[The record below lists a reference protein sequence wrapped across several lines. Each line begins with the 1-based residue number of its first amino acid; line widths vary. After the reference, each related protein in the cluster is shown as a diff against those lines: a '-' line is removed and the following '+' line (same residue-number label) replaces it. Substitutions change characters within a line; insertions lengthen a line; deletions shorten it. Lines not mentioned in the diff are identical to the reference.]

1 MAAIGPGQLHLSLH
15 GGGHI
20 YRCNIQTQPGTF
32 FTTSEMKGFI
42 GTVNNERGHEF
53 SRLIADKL
61 RKKGWQARS
70 EDAMRP
76 RVDFWFGRFLSQV
89 AVTHQKISFRPLK

>member
-1 MAAIGPGQLHLSLH
+1 MFFMEAIGPGQLHLSLH

-70 EDAMRP
+70 EDAM
-76 RVDFWFGRFLSQV
+76 
-89 AVTHQKISFRPLK
+89 